1 MLASIITLNVDP
13 ANNAT
18 IVPEAYSRHDDSQPN
33 RTRYISPSH
42 TLLGRDVLDF
52 YRTPPKKAGNFNG
65 VAKSGFKFTTDAVV
79 PAADGV
85 STVVSPLI
93 GEVSFSLPL
102 GFTTAQ
108 VKKLRQRIIAAL
120 DDDALML
127 SLNEK
132 QEV

>member
-1 MLASIITLNVDP
+1 MLDATITLNVDP
-13 ANNAT
+13 ANNAV
-18 IVPEAYSRHDDSQPN
+18 IVPEAYARHDDSQPN
-33 RTRYISPSH
+33 RTRYISPVH

-65 VAKSGFKFTTDAVV
+65 VAKSGFKFTTDITV
-79 PAADGV
+79 PAADGTT
-85 STVVSPLI
+85 TVVSPTI

-108 VKKLRQRIIAAL
+108 IKKLRQRMIATL

-127 SLNEK
+127 KLNEK